1 MKRILILIIPL
12 LLILGCEK
20 YDKLS
25 DAYGNFESEE
35 VIISSESHGVLTNFD
50 LKEGDKVELNQL
62 IAVVDTTDKALMKM
76 EITEQLTMINLKR
89 KKAQADL
96 AIMQA
101 ELDKATRDVENYQS
115 LYNSKVVALEIV
127 ETFQHK
133 RLILSKQLS
142 SANISLALIKQE
154 AEQLKIKLQ
163 IADRELQKCQIKSPI
178 SGTILTK
185 YVQEG
190 ELLTMGKP
198 LLKLTN
204 LNEVYLKAYVTQTQ
218 LSTIKL
224 NQSVTI
230 LIDDSQGLK
239 ELSGE
244 ISYINSKAEF
254 TPKTIQTRNERA
266 NLVYA
271 IKVRVPYESA
281 IKIGMPAEVIFVSQ

>member
-35 VIISSESHGVLTNFD
+35 VIISSESHGVLTDFA
-50 LKEGDKVELNQL
+50 LREGDKVELNQL
-62 IAVVDTTDKALMKM
+62 LAVVDTTDKALMKL
-76 EITEQLTMINLKR
+76 EITEQLTLINLKH

-96 AIMQA
+96 AILQA
-101 ELDKATRDVENYQS
+101 ELDKATQDVENYQN
-115 LYNSKVVALEIV
+115 LYTNKVVALEIV

-163 IADRELQKCQIKSPI
+163 IADRELQKCQVKSPI

-218 LSTIKL
+218 LSSIKL

-271 IKVRVPYESA
+271 IKIRVPYESA

>member
-35 VIISSESHGVLTNFD
+35 VIISSESHGLLTDFA
-50 LKEGDKVELNQL
+50 LREGDKVELNQL
-62 IAVVDTTDKALMKM
+62 LAVVDTTDKALMKL
-76 EITEQLTMINLKR
+76 EITEQLTLINLKH

-96 AIMQA
+96 AILQA
-101 ELDKATRDVENYQS
+101 ELDKATQDVENYQN
-115 LYNSKVVALEIV
+115 LYTNKVVALEIV

-163 IADRELQKCQIKSPI
+163 IADRELQKCQVKSPI

-218 LSTIKL
+218 LSSIKL

-271 IKVRVPYESA
+271 IKIRVPYESA